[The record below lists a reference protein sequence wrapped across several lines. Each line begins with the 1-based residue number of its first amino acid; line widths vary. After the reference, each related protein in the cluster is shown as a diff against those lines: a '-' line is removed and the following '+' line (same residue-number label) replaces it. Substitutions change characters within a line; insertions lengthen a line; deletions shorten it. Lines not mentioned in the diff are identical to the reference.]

1 MSINPYHS
9 LVVFMI
15 LAMFVIGL
23 GIFITGVVVLIRRA
37 ASNDLQGISEQAAK
51 LAQKGIAEDVA
62 GLVGNAANLMEAMN
76 QLTRTTRGVG
86 IILVVFGSALVAGS
100 CFFAYYIYQMNILPP
115 LG

>member
-15 LAMFVIGL
+15 LVMFFSGL
-23 GIFITGVVVLIRRA
+23 GTFITGVFILIRRA
-37 ASNDLQGISEQAAK
+37 ASNDLQGISEQTAK
-51 LAQKGIAEDVA
+51 LAQKGFAEDVA
-62 GLVGNAANLMEAMN
+62 GLVGNVANLMESMN

-86 IILVVFGSALVAGS
+86 IVLVVFGSVLIAGS
-100 CFFAYYIYQMNILPP
+100 CLFAYYIYQMNTLPA